1 MYRSPKVRQNAR
13 IEYQRAPHSHH
24 PGRGADPLDGA
35 ALRLKT
41 SGTRP
46 RLCPGSHSEGGARS
60 EADYPE
66 VHAEREMAPSLARN
80 LRFLAVGR
88 DRGKKANNRHQ
99 NGFASLKMVIR
110 RAISSARNGRHC
122 STMASISRDG
132 TWRACARFRRRVEQ
146 VKAAEGGHI
155 E

>member
-1 MYRSPKVRQNAR
+1 MKWVITRAFGAVAGDGRVMPLLFLLAGLR
-13 IEYQRAPHSHH
+13 IEYQRAPHH
-24 PGRGADPLDGA
+24 PGRGSDPLDGA
-35 ALRLKT
+35 ALQPKP

-46 RLCPGSHSEGGARS
+46 RLCPGSHSEGGAIS
-60 EADYPE
+60 KAEYPE
-66 VHAEREMAPSLARN
+66 VHAEREMAPSLAIN

-88 DRGKKANNRHQ
+88 GRGKKANDRHH

-110 RAISSARNGRHC
+110 RAIS
-122 STMASISRDG
+122 RDG
-132 TWRACARFRRRVEQ
+132 AWRACERFRRRVGQ